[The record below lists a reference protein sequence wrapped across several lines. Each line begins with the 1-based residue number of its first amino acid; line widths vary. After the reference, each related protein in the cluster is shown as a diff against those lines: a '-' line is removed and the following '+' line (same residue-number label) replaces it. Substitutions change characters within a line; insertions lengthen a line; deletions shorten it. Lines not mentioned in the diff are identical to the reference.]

1 VVSITLYSADEC
13 PYCVRTR
20 LVLNGKG
27 IAHQLVE
34 IDLRD
39 KPAWLRQLNPRNRV
53 PVLDSDGAVLWESE
67 ALNEYLEETRPDPPM
82 MPADAA
88 GRARVRSLMRRFEDL
103 SDAYYAARREDG
115 ALEAVNAEL
124 DWLETLLADRSYLAG
139 DRYTLAEPGYWP
151 WIVRLHRVG
160 ADLSSYAAVSAWSE
174 RLAARPEYAA
184 ELSLMLG

>member
-1 VVSITLYSADEC
+1 MAITLYSADEC

-27 IAHQLVE
+27 IDHELVE

-39 KPAWLRQLNPRNRV
+39 KPAWLRELNPRNRV
-53 PVLDSDGAVLWESE
+53 PVLDEDGAVLWESE
-67 ALNEYLEETRPDPPM
+67 ALNEYLKETRPDPPM

-103 SDAYYAARREDG
+103 ADAYYAARRGEDG
-115 ALEAVNAEL
+115 GLEAVNAEL
-124 DWLETLLADRSYLAG
+124 AWLEALLADRSHLAG

-160 ADLSSYAAVSAWSE
+160 ADLSSYPAVSAWSE

-184 ELSLMLG
+184 ELSLLLG

>member
-1 VVSITLYSADEC
+1 MAITLYSADEC

-27 IAHQLVE
+27 IDHELVE

-39 KPAWLRQLNPRNRV
+39 KPAWLRELNPRNRV
-53 PVLDSDGAVLWESE
+53 PVLDEDGAVLWESE

-103 SDAYYAARREDG
+103 ADAYYAARRGEDG
-115 ALEAVNAEL
+115 GLEAVNAEL
-124 DWLETLLADRSYLAG
+124 AWLEALLADRSHLAG

-160 ADLSSYAAVSAWSE
+160 ADLSSYPAVSAWSE

-184 ELSLMLG
+184 ELSLLLG